1 MATAYDNDARL
12 NALMERLDHGQALS
26 VITARTMA
34 YGYACGRQDEANDRG
49 VSGYG
54 FAVAYAL
61 ATAEFRAGITVESPT
76 LPDAWAHFVWSGTA
90 VDEYRRRLGEGESR
104 PVTVGQ

>member
-12 NALMERLDHGQALS
+12 IALMERLDHGQAYD

-34 YGYACGRQDEANDRG
+34 YGYAVGRLDEG
-49 VSGYG
+49 GGSPSVSAYG

-61 ATAEFRAGITVESPT
+61 SLAEMRARVTVDKPT
-76 LPDAWAHFVWSGTA
+76 LPDAWARWLSTGA
-90 VDEYRRRLGEGESR
+90 VDDYRRRLGEGETR
-104 PVTVGQ
+104 PATVAQ